1 MVDVMLALRSKTL
14 KGEPLKVR
22 LKSGNIPSPASLLQ
36 IYVGDRN
43 LPYDPKNGAKMVVGN
58 HHKKKA
64 GNPQQGSSPR
74 EGKKPTRRNVR
85 KNKKDVS
92 SSIGNQILQAPP
104 PPLVESQFP
113 SLEPIARTLDPVVST
128 KGKEDDDES
137 KPTSSSD
144 GASTATTSTSSSVVG
159 DGPKPKVTGGYAAAL
174 LKPAPVIPPSDNA
187 PKETKVSSRKGVLYG
202 CSYASTWRVA
212 GMMTLFSS
220 CSTLIYGCNM
230 YSYCLTPRTFVCS
243 CVVSSHVRQSSD
255 TFFSPFLSADWKRNE
270 RWQEV

>member
-22 LKSGNIPSPASLLQ
+22 LKSGNIPSPATQ
-36 IYVGDRN
+36 QQVYVGDRN
-43 LPYDPKNGAKMVVGN
+43 LAYDPKSGAKMVVGN

-64 GNPQQGSSPR
+64 GNPQQGTSPR

-85 KNKKDVS
+85 KNKKDVT
-92 SSIGNQILQAPP
+92 SSIGNQIHQAPP

-128 KGKEDDDES
+128 KGKEEDDES
-137 KPTSSSD
+137 KPTSSD

-174 LKPAPVIPPSDNA
+174 LKPAPAIQPSDSA
-187 PKETKVSSRKGVLYG
+187 PKETKVSSMKESFVMLLLFLD
-202 CSYASTWRVA
+202 TA
-212 GMMTLFSS
+212 GMMTLF
-220 CSTLIYGCNM
+220 LVA
-230 YSYCLTPRTFVCS
+230 R
-243 CVVSSHVRQSSD
+243 R
-255 TFFSPFLSADWKRNE
+255 
-270 RWQEV
+270 